1 MTFSLPLPSSLHML
15 RIDCLVLSFPASR
28 VRHISGT
35 CLSVPSLTAERKETG
50 NTSSFLLS
58 SILLLKTGPRNIF
71 AEQASKVFFITWET
85 IRGLSPLPSL
95 SYCSVEYKATKEDW
109 TTKLGEKVMGYYRV
123 WKGIFGIRDL
133 TKIRRG
139 NRKNDKY
146 IDGIPGKWDSQKTGH
161 GMRDL
166 CLRVGQVR
174 RKPSRL
180 TGSSGRRKT

>member
-28 VRHISGT
+28 VSHISGT
-35 CLSVPSLTAERKETG
+35 CLSVPSLSAERKETG

-58 SILLLKTGPRNIF
+58 RILLLKTGPRNIF

-146 IDGIPGKWDSQKTGH
+146 IDGI
-161 GMRDL
+161 RDL
-166 CLRVGQVR
+166 IVP
-174 RKPSRL
+174 RKAGLAKNRARDA
-180 TGSSGRRKT
+180 GFVFACRSGTPETVKTHRF